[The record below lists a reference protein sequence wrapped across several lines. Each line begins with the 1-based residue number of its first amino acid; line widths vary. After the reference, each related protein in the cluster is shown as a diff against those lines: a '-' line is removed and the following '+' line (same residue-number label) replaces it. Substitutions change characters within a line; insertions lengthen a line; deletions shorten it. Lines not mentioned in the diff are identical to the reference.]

1 MKKNLLL
8 KCGWL
13 TIVCLLC
20 SVNIFAQKPVR
31 NLVKTNGYTSN
42 GTATIP
48 ADAAPVVK
56 AEAWGAGGAG
66 GHAQLSSGI
75 WVAVAGGGG
84 GAYAGDLVPLTNER
98 VFTLTVGKGGTNS
111 NGSAVHGGNSLV
123 EYNGTTVVEAG
134 GGKSVTGTNNKT
146 GAEGG
151 KAIKGGNNRK
161 WNGGNGGSRG
171 NNDATGGGGGAAA
184 SPTAKGANANGGI
197 GGRSTDQIAGSG
209 ADGQLGTS
217 SASAGDQYGGGGAGA
232 VASMLSRTRG
242 GGAGADGYV
251 RLTYMIFNIKDTT
264 LKTGICSGDNLSF
277 VPAGDYPRG
286 ATFTWTA
293 TNDNVTITGDGTTQA
308 SRITATLVNNT
319 QTTQNVVFNCTA
331 TYTDNTYGLGVLTET
346 FTLTVPVYAQMTPG
360 AIMAEQF
367 VCAGQT
373 VNQLQTVE
381 GQVAYGGKES
391 HYQWQIFS
399 NNHWSNITNGND
411 LITTEYY
418 TPFQSGVNYF
428 RRQYVDETCG
438 TVNSNELKVTNV
450 NPMNLSDMTGF
461 EILCAGSG
469 IPYEKQFTA
478 SVSSGMGSGTEYTIY
493 WQKRVNN
500 GEWSNVRVA
509 NTQEEDSYTVSF
521 TPALEQNGDTLEYR
535 YAVKFSTCDSVF
547 CNGTYKIVVR
557 KIEDYTSQFKD
568 VTITIWYGLIDTNL
582 THMKAPVLDPPAF
595 SVTGPTVVG
604 TTPEDLEHVTS
615 GDYVFSW
622 KVVDSCGF
630 ENDYTQNVKVEISPC
645 EEQIDGYKV
654 VRIGR
659 DCWMAENLRE
669 EVEGASY
676 YQDDNNNRAFGLLY
690 DWNTAMT
697 TNTSNNNR
705 NLIRAAATPQNGE
718 YVRGVCPEG
727 WALPTLAQFN
737 TMVAAAGGVDA
748 VKSTEGWAAGY
759 EGNNNSGFNAMAP
772 GYYNSTAAQ
781 YQRQLAYAGF
791 WVVDDNQYSAQGQVP
806 SVRID
811 YFCDD
816 ANCVGQF
823 KTDKLSV
830 RCVKISQ

>member
-1 MKKNLLL
+1 MKKNLLQ
-8 KCGWL
+8 KCGLL
-13 TIVCLLC
+13 TMICLLC
-20 SVNIFAQKPVR
+20 SVNAFAQRSAR

-48 ADAAPVVK
+48 ADAAPVVNV
-56 AEAWGAGGAG
+56 EAWGAGGAG
-66 GHAQLSSGI
+66 GHSQNTAV
-75 WVAVAGGGG
+75 WVAAAGGGG
-84 GAYAGDLVPLTNER
+84 GAYAGDLVSLTSAR
-98 VFTLTVGKGGTNS
+98 IFTLTVGKGGTNS
-111 NGSAVHGGNSLV
+111 NGTAVHGGNSLV

-171 NNDATGGGGGAAA
+171 NNDANGGGGGAAA
-184 SPTAKGANANGGI
+184 SPTAIGNNAYGSI
-197 GGRSTDQIAGSG
+197 GGRSSNQIAGNGANGQSG
-209 ADGQLGTS
+209 LS

-232 VASMLSRTRG
+232 VASVIHPSRG

-251 RLTYMIFNIKDTT
+251 RLTYMIFNIQDTT
-264 LKTGICSGDNLSF
+264 LKTGVCSGNNLSF
-277 VPAGDYPRG
+277 APAGDYPTG
-286 ATFTWTA
+286 STFTWTA
-293 TNDNVTITGDGTTQA
+293 TNENVTITGNGTTQA
-308 SRITATLVNNT
+308 NRITATLVNNT
-319 QTTQNVVFNCTA
+319 QTTQNVVFNCVA
-331 TYTDNTYGLGVLTET
+331 TYTDNTYGLGKLTDT

-360 AIMAEQF
+360 QIMAEQF

-391 HYQWQIFS
+391 HYQWQIFR
-399 NNHWSNITNGND
+399 NDRWRNITNGND

-418 TPFQSGVNYF
+418 TPFQSGVNFF

-438 TVNSNELKVTNV
+438 TVSSNGLKVTNV

-461 EILCAGSG
+461 EVLCAGSG
-469 IPYEKQFTA
+469 QPYEKQFTA
-478 SVSSGMGSGTEYTIY
+478 SISSGMGSGSEYTIY
-493 WQKRVNN
+493 WQKRVND
-500 GEWSNVRVA
+500 GEWINVRVF
-509 NTQEEDSYTVSF
+509 NTQAEDSYTVSF
-521 TPALEQNGDTLEYR
+521 TPTMEQNGDTLEYR

-557 KIEDYTSQFKD
+557 KIEDYASQFKD
-568 VTITIWYGLIDTNL
+568 VTVLIWYGLNDTNL
-582 THMKAPVLDPPAF
+582 THMKAPVLDPPVF

-604 TTPEDLEHVTS
+604 TTPEDLEHVTP
-615 GDYVFSW
+615 GQYVFSW

-630 ENDYTQNVKVEISPC
+630 ESSYTQNVKVEISPC

-676 YQDDNNNRAFGLLY
+676 YEDNNNNRAFGLLY

-697 TNTSNNNR
+697 TNTNNNR
-705 NLIRAAATPQNGE
+705 NMIRAAATPQNGE

-727 WALPTLAQFN
+727 WAIPTLSQFN
-737 TMVAAAGGVDA
+737 TMVAEAGGVDA
-748 VKSTEGWAAGY
+748 IKSTEGWAAGY

-772 GYYNSTAAQ
+772 GYFNATAAQ

-791 WVVDDNQYSAQGQVP
+791 WVVDDNQFSAQGQVP
-806 SVRID
+806 SVKID

-816 ANCVGQF
+816 ARCIGQL
-823 KTDKLSV
+823 KTDKLSI
-830 RCVKISQ
+830 RCVKVSQ